1 MDDQALTHL
10 DFFNLVCGKL
20 LGEGIHRKVFE
31 CRLREDLVVKV
42 EIPNTFRFFANV
54 HEMKL
59 YNEAPYVVQQWL
71 AKPDLLSPDGRVMF
85 QERVL
90 PAADVSELPET
101 LPEFLTDIKP
111 ENFGWV
117 REGNT
122 RRLVCVDY
130 ALVRTGKLSMKQT
143 KVSWV

>member
-1 MDDQALTHL
+1 M
-10 DFFNLVCGKL
+10 

-31 CRLREDLVVKV
+31 CRLREDLVAKV

-59 YNEAPYVVQQWL
+59 YNEAPYAVQQWL

-143 KVSWV
+143 KVNWV